1 MSEASLK
8 SGDCE
13 PGVLDFASAIS
24 DWVWEC
30 DADLR
35 LTFVSE
41 DWQQN
46 FGIEAEKSLGRSLQ
60 EVFENAGVEIGDSL
74 AEHILRLAKRQ
85 SFRSS
90 RFVFTDPH
98 GQRKSFCE
106 SAQAVTAA
114 DGSFQGFRGV
124 GWDHSASEQAA
135 MDARQVESQL
145 SEAIEAINEG
155 FVLYDSDD
163 RLLICNENYRRIY
176 PKSAAM
182 MTRGRSFEEI
192 IRYGVMQGE
201 YAVDP
206 KDELACELWIA
217 ERMEFHRSTRGS
229 IEQKLSDG
237 RWLRIDERVT
247 RDGGRVGIRTDV
259 TKLKRAEQ
267 RLLDAIESMHEI
279 FVLWDADD
287 RLVLCNSMY
296 TEVIARAPEVVKPG
310 ASFETILRSNV
321 SAQQINPGGID
332 QEDWIQERLR
342 VHREANGKME
352 LNLSDGRSFL
362 ITEVRTTDGGIV
374 SIGTDITKIREQER
388 ELRKKDFKQRDLIQ
402 TQKHT
407 QAQLELQA
415 TELADLAEEL
425 AIARD
430 QAEAANRAKSEFLA
444 TMSHEIRT
452 PMNGVLGMANLLLDT
467 ALSNEQRLYAE
478 TIQKSGDALLEIV
491 NDILDFSKI
500 EAGKLEIERLE
511 FDLHSL
517 IESIIDL
524 MYARADSKNIDLAAW
539 IGSGVPK
546 KLIGDAGRVRQVLLN
561 LLSNALKF
569 TEEGGVSLGVV
580 REPAAAKDSAE
591 EPQRIAL
598 KFFVE
603 DSGIGIPRE
612 LHEKLFDRFTQAD
625 ASTTRRYGGTGL
637 GLAICRQI
645 VNLMDGEIELESAEN
660 RGSTF
665 TITLSFDESPSEAGG
680 GAPNPV
686 AAPDGLEAGGRR
698 VLVIENNP
706 VAGDNYRKQLESF
719 GLSVEVTANRQ
730 SALDEL
736 AATGADRR
744 YWLALIGNL
753 AQDESIGTLSE
764 EIEACPQAKG
774 IKMLLVL
781 PKAAV
786 GKVLASTHDRVDE
799 TFFKPLHCGTLR
811 SFIAAQLAGDEKTKG
826 TGHREDHPADDA
838 DGKRALSLLVVE
850 DNKINQLLA
859 MTLLRKAGHDV
870 EIAANGKEGVE
881 ALRNQNFDV
890 VLMDMQ
896 MPEMDGLEATRE
908 IRSFPDERAR
918 TPIIA
923 MTANA
928 LASDQKRCLEAG
940 MDDYLAKPIDPKALH
955 EKLAIW
961 SRPDRR
967 S

>member
-1 MSEASLK
+1 MK
-8 SGDCE
+8 SGDPE
-13 PGVLDFASAIS
+13 PNILDFATAIS

-35 LTFVSE
+35 LTYVSE
-41 DWQQN
+41 DWYRI
-46 FGIEAEKSLGRSLQ
+46 FGFRDGEGLGHSLQ
-60 EVFENAGVEIGDSL
+60 EVFESAGIEIGDSL

-85 SFRSS
+85 SFRTS
-90 RFVFTDPH
+90 RFVFQD
-98 GQRKSFCE
+98 GEGRRKSFCE
-106 SAQAVTAA
+106 SAQALIAA

-124 GWDHSASEQAA
+124 GWDHTATDQAA
-135 MDARQVESQL
+135 ITAKQVEAQL

-163 RLLICNENYRRIY
+163 RLVVCNENYRRIY
-176 PKSAAM
+176 PKSALM
-182 MTRGRSFEEI
+182 MTRGRKFEEI
-192 IRYGVMQGE
+192 IRYGVEQGE

-206 KDELACELWIA
+206 EDDLACELWIA
-217 ERMEFHRSTRGS
+217 ERMEFHRTTRGS

-247 RDGGRVGIRTDV
+247 QDGGRVGIRTDI

-287 RLVLCNSMY
+287 CLVLCNSQY
-296 TEVIARAPEVVKPG
+296 AEVIARAPDVIKPG
-310 ASFETILRSNV
+310 MPFETILRANV
-321 SAQQINPGGID
+321 SAQQIDPGGLD
-332 QEDWIQERLR
+332 QEAWIQERIR

-352 LNLSDGRSFL
+352 LSLADGRSFL
-362 ITEVRTTDGGIV
+362 ITEVRTSDGGIV
-374 SIGTDITKIREQER
+374 SIGTDITKIRQQER
-388 ELRKKDFKQRDLIQ
+388 ELRKKDFKQRDLIA

-467 ALSNEQRLYAE
+467 ALSSEQRLYAE

-517 IESIIDL
+517 IESIVDL

-539 IGSGVPK
+539 IGQGVPK
-546 KLIGDAGRVRQVLLN
+546 KVVGDAGRLRQVLLN

-569 TEEGGVSLGVV
+569 TEEGGVSIGVECASPDEKGDDGGQGV
-580 REPAAAKDSAE
+580 
-591 EPQRIAL
+591 AL
-598 KFFVE
+598 RFFVE

-645 VNLMDGEIELESAEN
+645 VNLMDGEIELESTEQK
-660 RGSTF
+660 GSTF
-665 TITLSFDESPSEAGG
+665 TITLSFEISDAEAGET
-680 GAPNPV
+680 AQPL
-686 AAPDGLEAGGRR
+686 ALESGGRR
-698 VLVIENNP
+698 VLVIEQNA
-706 VAGDNYRKQLESF
+706 VAGENYRKQLESL
-719 GLSVEVTANRQ
+719 GLSAELTPNRQ
-730 SALDEL
+730 SALEKL
-736 AATGADRR
+736 SKAGPEAP
-744 YWLALIGNL
+744 YWLALIGSL
-753 AQDESIGTLSE
+753 PQDESVGTLSE
-764 EIEACPQAKG
+764 EIEACKECEG

-799 TFFKPLHCGTLR
+799 TFFKPLHSSALR
-811 SFIAAQLAGDEKTKG
+811 SFLVSQLSGQEKPK
-826 TGHREDHPADDA
+826 RSEEQSSDPANDSDA
-838 DGKRALSLLVVE
+838 KRALSLLVVE

-870 EIAANGKEGVE
+870 EIATNGKEGVE
-881 ALRNQNFDV
+881 ALRNQSFDV

-896 MPEMDGLEATRE
+896 MPEMDGLEATRV
-908 IRSFPDERAR
+908 IRGLPDERAR

-928 LASDQKRCLEAG
+928 LASDQKLCLDAG

-961 SRPDRR
+961 GRPRP
-967 S
+967 

>member
-1 MSEASLK
+1 MK
-8 SGDCE
+8 SGELE
-13 PGVLDFASAIS
+13 PTVLDFASAIS

-35 LTFVSE
+35 LTFLSDSWHE
-41 DWQQN
+41 F
-46 FGIEAEKSLGRSLQ
+46 FGLQTGDNLGRSLQ
-60 EVFENAGVEIGDSL
+60 EVFDEAGIEINDTL

-90 RFVFTDPH
+90 RFIFQDLS
-98 GQRKSFCE
+98 GRQRSFCE
-106 SAQAVTAA
+106 SAQAVIAA

-124 GWDHSASEQAA
+124 GWDHTASDQAA
-135 MDARQVESQL
+135 IDSQRVESQL

-163 RLLICNENYRRIY
+163 RLVVCNENYRRIY
-176 PKSAAM
+176 PKSASM
-182 MTRGRSFEEI
+182 MTRGRQFEEI
-192 IRYGVMQGE
+192 IRYGVAQGE

-206 KDELACELWIA
+206 ADDLACELWIA

-237 RWLRIDERVT
+237 RWLRIDERAT

-259 TKLKRAEQ
+259 TKLKQAEQ

-279 FVLWDADD
+279 FVLWDAED
-287 RLVLCNSMY
+287 RLVLCNSKY
-296 TEVIARAPEVVKPG
+296 VEIIARAPDVVKPG
-310 ASFETILRSNV
+310 MPFETILRANV
-321 SAQQINPGGID
+321 GAQQIDPGNIS

-352 LNLSDGRSFL
+352 LSLADGRCFL
-362 ITEVRTTDGGIV
+362 ITEVRTSDGGIV
-374 SIGTDITKIREQER
+374 SIGTDITKIRQQER
-388 ELRKKDFKQRDLIQ
+388 ELRKKDFKQRDLIE

-415 TELADLAEEL
+415 TELADLAKEL
-425 AIARD
+425 SIARD

-467 ALSNEQRLYAE
+467 ALSSEQRLYAE

-517 IESIIDL
+517 VESIVDL

-539 IGSGVPK
+539 IGGGVPK
-546 KLIGDAGRVRQVLLN
+546 KLIGDAGRLRQVLLN

-569 TEEGGVSLGVV
+569 TEEGGVSIGVECDAPV
-580 REPAAAKDSAE
+580 TQGAEDS
-591 EPQRIAL
+591 RRVAL

-603 DSGIGIPRE
+603 DSGIGIPQE

-645 VNLMDGEIELESAEN
+645 VNLMDGEIELESAESK
-660 RGSTF
+660 GSIF
-665 TITLSFDESPSEAGG
+665 TITLSFDVSESET
-680 GAPNPV
+680 
-686 AAPDGLEAGGRR
+686 AAPPQDQTFDSGARR

-706 VAGDNYRKQLESF
+706 VAGANYRKQLESL
-719 GLSVEVTANRQ
+719 GLSVELTGDRQ
-730 SALDEL
+730 SALDRL
-736 AATGADRR
+736 SAAGSEQPF
-744 YWLALIGNL
+744 WLALIGNL
-753 AQDESIGTLSE
+753 PKDESVGTLSE
-764 EIEACPQAKG
+764 EIETCPDCKG

-799 TFFKPLHCGTLR
+799 TFFKPLHCSALR
-811 SFIAAQLAGDEKTKG
+811 GFITTQLS
-826 TGHREDHPADDA
+826 GHDKPTSSEEQPTDPENDS
-838 DGKRALSLLVVE
+838 DGKRALNLLVVE

-859 MTLLRKAGHDV
+859 LTLLRKAGHEV
-870 EIAANGKEGVE
+870 EIATNGKEGVE
-881 ALRNQNFDV
+881 ALRNQAFDI

-896 MPEMDGLEATRE
+896 MPEMDGLEATRV
-908 IRSFPDERAR
+908 IRELPDERAR

-928 LASDQKRCLEAG
+928 LASDQKLCLDAG

-955 EKLAIW
+955 EKLATW
-961 SRPDRR
+961 GRSR